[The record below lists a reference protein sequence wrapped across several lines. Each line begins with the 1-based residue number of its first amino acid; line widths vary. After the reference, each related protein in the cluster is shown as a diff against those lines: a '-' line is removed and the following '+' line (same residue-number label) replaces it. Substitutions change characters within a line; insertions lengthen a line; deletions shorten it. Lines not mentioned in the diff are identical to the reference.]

1 MKLSSLKGIG
11 QKTEQLF
18 TKAGI
23 TDTSQL
29 PYYYPRSYDIYKE
42 PVLISEI
49 DEDGIYTL
57 YLSIAS
63 DVEVKPMKKLNITT
77 VFAVDEQ
84 NERIKLTWFNMPFI
98 KAALRRG
105 YRYMVRGRVVCRG
118 SLVSM
123 EQPKLYTAAEYEQKL
138 HYIQP
143 IYQFAEKIKHFH
155 IKDVHFFRE
164 KFNQVGFMAPPLAYI
179 APKLPGLGDVN
190 WGAVVSALNDI
201 GYRGDICIEVE
212 DRAYENTLEDRLDA
226 IRLSTRYMEQFVI

>member
-98 KAALRRG
+98 R
-105 YRYMVRGRVVCRG
+105 VR
-118 SLVSM
+118 
-123 EQPKLYTAAEYEQKL
+123 
-138 HYIQP
+138 
-143 IYQFAEKIKHFH
+143 
-155 IKDVHFFRE
+155 
-164 KFNQVGFMAPPLAYI
+164 
-179 APKLPGLGDVN
+179 
-190 WGAVVSALNDI
+190 
-201 GYRGDICIEVE
+201 
-212 DRAYENTLEDRLDA
+212 
-226 IRLSTRYMEQFVI
+226 

>member
-63 DVEVKPMKKLNITT
+63 DVEVKPMKKLTITT

-84 NERIKLTWFNMPFI
+84 NERIKLTWFNMPFM
-98 KAALRRG
+98 KGALRRC
-105 YRYMVRGRVVCRG
+105 YRYMVRGRVVCR
-118 SLVSM
+118 
-123 EQPKLYTAAEYEQKL
+123 
-138 HYIQP
+138 
-143 IYQFAEKIKHFH
+143 
-155 IKDVHFFRE
+155 
-164 KFNQVGFMAPPLAYI
+164 
-179 APKLPGLGDVN
+179 
-190 WGAVVSALNDI
+190 
-201 GYRGDICIEVE
+201 
-212 DRAYENTLEDRLDA
+212 
-226 IRLSTRYMEQFVI
+226 

>member
-1 MKLSSLKGIG
+1 MRGYLVYGSMIYGISRRMRIIMKLSSLKGIG

-84 NERIKLTWFNMPFI
+84 NERIKLT
-98 KAALRRG
+98 
-105 YRYMVRGRVVCRG
+105 C
-118 SLVSM
+118 
-123 EQPKLYTAAEYEQKL
+123 
-138 HYIQP
+138 
-143 IYQFAEKIKHFH
+143 
-155 IKDVHFFRE
+155 
-164 KFNQVGFMAPPLAYI
+164 
-179 APKLPGLGDVN
+179 GL
-190 WGAVVSALNDI
+190 
-201 GYRGDICIEVE
+201 ICI
-212 DRAYENTLEDRLDA
+212 L
-226 IRLSTRYMEQFVI
+226 